1 MVRSSPVAYYDLPK
15 EDIPRSK
22 IKFALKISK
31 IGDFIPLRLW
41 KYAGVDSSELGTV
54 DIPLSLYKLVISGG
68 ASVG

>member
-1 MVRSSPVAYYDLPK
+1 VVRSSPISYNDLPTD
-15 EDIPRSK
+15 DIPRSK

-31 IGDFIPLRLW
+31 IGDFVPLRLW
-41 KYAGVDSSELGTV
+41 KYTGVDCSELGTV